1 MPASVNFSIDV
12 YGNGTYS
19 VPMFGVTP
27 VSVRTVLVALAFGLP
42 ASSALASPDSGDALS
57 KLLAD
62 KGVIEVR
69 DATSD
74 LVISAMNFLGVP
86 YKRGGNSEAG
96 FDCSGFTRH
105 IYENSLGLLLP
116 RKADEQAKA
125 AGLASVK
132 RAELKP
138 GDLVFF
144 NTLRRTFSHVGIY
157 IGGDKFIHAPRPG
170 GEIRVESMGV
180 SYWAKR
186 FTGARRAEQ
195 VAAPF
200 AAAPALPVPDPATMT
215 APTATQAPLTSGF
228 PADIPP

>member
-1 MPASVNFSIDV
+1 
-12 YGNGTYS
+12 
-19 VPMFGVTP
+19 MFGVTP
-27 VSVRTVLVALAFGLP
+27 VSVRTVLVALACGLP
-42 ASSALASPDSGDALS
+42 ASWAMASPESSSDPLS
-57 KLLAD
+57 RLLAE
-62 KGVIEVR
+62 KGVLEVR

-74 LVISAMNFLGVP
+74 MVVSAMHFLGVP

-116 RKADEQAKA
+116 RKVDEQAKA
-125 AGLASVK
+125 AGLAPVK
-132 RAELKP
+132 RTELKP

-195 VAAPF
+195 GAAAPSAALVSP
-200 AAAPALPVPDPATMT
+200 AAAPAPATP
-215 APTATQAPLTSGF
+215 AATQPPLTTGF